1 MRLSATSTNDNWH
14 QTNLPL
20 PPNPET
26 HAVREPRWATEIE
39 QSVQHQLPRALA
51 YQMVYNPENTDYD
64 EELLEE
70 EGEDDEINS
79 NSDVDENG
87 GNGDGDGDGI
97 RGGQKGDEDDEN
109 NDDGEGDIAGMR
121 GLDTSDQVH
130 TTRMRIWGLTASPG
144 KGVTA
149 VFVSPHGTL
158 KPDRITFGGMKFK
171 VLFGRHVGIAGG
183 GEERDEAGV
192 DGDDNDEAPPPTTA
206 LQKLSTEA
214 RMWEWMYGGGP
225 PVPGV
230 LTRNRNTDSSSSSN
244 RSSAERTTT
253 IEGITQLNRNLT
265 KLATS
270 QLCPFCE
277 TRIKPTTNTN
287 NNKNRETSSSSSSSA
302 CANGHVFENC
312 AATGIPI
319 LAPGVSNTC
328 AVCGSKCLK
337 PGELLAIAAAAAAE
351 PGFGFAG
358 GDVQSVVDEISPEL
372 CGGCGGKFIN

>member
-1 MRLSATSTNDNWH
+1 M
-14 QTNLPL
+14 
-20 PPNPET
+20 
-26 HAVREPRWATEIE
+26 REPCWATEIE

-64 EELLEE
+64 DELLEE
-70 EGEDDEINS
+70 EEGEDEINS

-87 GNGDGDGDGI
+87 GNGDGDGGGGGV

-109 NDDGEGDIAGMR
+109 NDDGMGDIAGMR